1 MGSEAQ
7 RLGPFEVLGPLARG
21 GQGAVL
27 RARDTRTGKAVA
39 LKLLLQAEDK
49 AVRRFRQEAQLL
61 ARLDHPSIVRV
72 VEHGVE
78 RGAPY
83 LAMELVEGE
92 SLTALVTRVRRQT
105 GAPPSPGWSAWT
117 LASVA
122 DALEVCHRA
131 GVVHRDL
138 KPENILIEQATGR
151 PVLVDFGLARRDAER
166 FGALS
171 IDQASRLS
179 LTGELRGT
187 PAYMAPEQATPQRF
201 GDVSARTDVWGLCAV
216 LHYALTGAPPFAAD
230 GLPNLIFKLLEEDP
244 PDPRATNPGV
254 PDALAR
260 VVVDGLRKQP
270 AERQASAAALADAL
284 RAAVPQDANSP
295 APARFDPR
303 ETDSHASAIT
313 DDVPTVRGTKDG
325 SPAPA
330 ALPRLGSVV
339 GPYVIEE
346 LLGQGGM
353 GTVFRA
359 RHRTAGVVRAV
370 KLLSGVPDAPR
381 RGRFLREVTG
391 LARVHHPNVVA
402 IHEADVDGARAWF
415 AMDLVEGQ
423 PLDRL
428 LLRGRLPLDRA
439 LKIAC
444 GAARG
449 VEALHA
455 LGIVHRDLKSQNLI
469 VAPDDRAVVI
479 DLGLAVDPSRD
490 ERLTRTGGVVG
501 TVKAMAPEQLSG
513 KADAR
518 SDVWA
523 LGLVAF
529 ELVTG
534 RSAVPEVRSA
544 TELAARLV
552 AEERPRIGDHDPE
565 LPAAL
570 DAAIARALS
579 RRPDGRFARA
589 GALADAIEASAR
601 SPGPTVR
608 EARRRRRRLLVGS
621 GALVVALGVAGL
633 SALPAPEEP
642 VDPVASTGAPT
653 SARPAQAAP
662 ADEATARRELRR
674 ALDPDVQP
682 TERLA
687 RLDAWL
693 ERLEAAPNIASLAAE
708 ARAGRAAARREVP
721 LLRVSLRGEGI
732 AFARWLP
739 DGGFVSWTSD
749 LGHELT
755 LHGPDGEVRRRVDV
769 ELDIECVSLSPD
781 GRRALVGGR
790 SRQAAVLLLELG
802 ANGARRQVDGV
813 GNLMCA
819 AWRQDGGVVAVGL
832 DDGRLRLLDGASG
845 ELVADLERRDSPIR
859 VVAFGP
865 DGRLL
870 AGSGDPVD
878 ATRHDNAAVLWA
890 LEPTPI
896 RTALIELPSMPNS
909 LWIDR
914 DGRRFAVGTSG
925 GRLYLRDWQRPDDPP
940 VELSGEGTKDA
951 GVVSMFVST
960 PPAHAAAVRAIA
972 QLPGGRLVTVCGERE
987 TTAEQG
993 LRVWR
998 LEPPGELP
1006 ALRRAAR
1013 FPLYGVDVAPDGRLL
1028 VGGLGGTVEVWSFD
1042 E

>member
-1 MGSEAQ
+1 VGSEAQ

-138 KPENILIEQATGR
+138 KPENILIERATGR
-151 PVLVDFGLARRDAER
+151 PVLVDFGLARRDAEL

-201 GDVSARTDVWGLCAV
+201 GDVSGRTDVWGLCAV
-216 LHYALTGAPPFAAD
+216 LHFALTGAPPFAAD

-260 VVVDGLRKQP
+260 VVLDGLRKQP
-270 AERQASAAALADAL
+270 AERLASAAALADAL
-284 RAAVPQDANSP
+284 RAAVPQDATSP
-295 APARFDPR
+295 APPARFDPH
-303 ETDSHASAIT
+303 ETDTHASAIT
-313 DDVPTVRGTKDG
+313 DDVPTVRGTRDG
-325 SPAPA
+325 SPAPT

-339 GPYVIEE
+339 GPYVLEE

-359 RHRTAGVVRAV
+359 RHRTAGVIRAV

-534 RSAVPEVRSA
+534 RSAVPEVASA
-544 TELAARLV
+544 TELAVRLV

-570 DAAIARALS
+570 EAAIARALS
-579 RRPDGRFARA
+579 RRPDDRFARA
-589 GALADAIEASAR
+589 SALADAIEAAVR
-601 SPGPTVR
+601 TPGPTVR
-608 EARRRRRRLLVGS
+608 EARRRRRRVLAGS
-621 GALVVALGVAGL
+621 GALIVALGAA
-633 SALPAPEEP
+633 ALLAREPAA
-642 VDPVASTGAPT
+642 VDQVASIGALA
-653 SARPAQAAP
+653 SSGPAQAPP

-674 ALDPDVQP
+674 ALDPGVQP

-693 ERLEAAPNIASLAAE
+693 ERFAAAPNIVPLVAE

-721 LLRVSLRGEGI
+721 LLRVPLRGEGI

-739 DGGFVSWTSD
+739 DGGFVSWSSD
-749 LGHELT
+749 LEHELT

-769 ELDIECVSLSPD
+769 ELDIECVALSPD

-790 SRQAAVLLLELG
+790 SRQAAVLLVELG
-802 ANGARRQVDGV
+802 ASGARRQVDGV
-813 GNLMCA
+813 GTAMSA
-819 AWRQDGGVVAVGL
+819 AWRADGGAVAVGL

-845 ELVADLERRDSPIR
+845 RVVADLEQRGSPIR
-859 VVAFGP
+859 VMAFGP

-878 ATRHDNAAVLWA
+878 ANRHDNALVLWT
-890 LEPTPI
+890 LVPTPT
-896 RTALIELPSMPNS
+896 RAALIELPSMPNS
-909 LWIDR
+909 LWIDPA
-914 DGRRFAVGTSG
+914 GRRFAVGTSG
-925 GRLYLRDWQRPDDPP
+925 GRLYIRDWLRPDDPP

-951 GVVSMFVST
+951 GVVSMFVAT

-972 QLPGGRLVTVCGERE
+972 GLPGGRLVTACGERE
-987 TTAEQG
+987 TIAEQG
-993 LRVWR
+993 LRMWS

-1006 ALRRAAR
+1006 DLRRSAR

-1028 VGGLGGTVEVWSFD
+1028 VGGLGGAVEVWSFD